1 MIQAGVRRIVVPEL
15 PIPDRWQANFN
26 LSVDMLR
33 ESGVDL
39 MQILVEEQ

>member
-15 PIPDRWQANFN
+15 PIPDRWQSNFD

-33 ESGVDL
+33 ESGVEI
-39 MQILVEEQ
+39 MQLPVEQQ